1 MITYDQQN
9 KFYNQL
15 LGIVEKKVLE
25 IIGELQDDEYY
36 SVDDEYHDLDDGG
49 IING

>member
-15 LGIVEKKVLE
+15 LGIVEKM
-25 IIGELQDDEYY
+25 
-36 SVDDEYHDLDDGG
+36 GG
-49 IING
+49 HIFLLMETYMVFSYL